1 MNGYHTI
8 LGTTGQPLTIIGT
21 TGPLLAFLKVLF
33 DACNKA
39 NVPFLPVYAWTGLW
53 SSLLLFLSS
62 FFSLSNV
69 VEVSPQTKMNHEF
82 ISGEK
87 ISALFSHVAFTL
99 ICI

>member
-1 MNGYHTI
+1 MLRWNLHNLYTTLQTI
-8 LGTTGQPLTIIGT
+8 GQPLTIIGT

-69 VEVSPQTKMNHEF
+69 VEVSLC
-82 ISGEK
+82 ISLNFN
-87 ISALFSHVAFTL
+87 I
-99 ICI
+99 